1 MKKIIAVL
9 LIVCS
14 FTKGFSQGITQTI
27 KGFIT
32 DKTSEKPLA
41 GATVSVVDA
50 NNEVVTDKNGKF
62 VLNAVAVGRQ
72 KITITYSGYKP
83 VIIPELLVTAGK
95 QVIVDVAMEQS
106 IADLQNVI
114 VTSYKTKKGAATN
127 EYAVGS
133 NRSFNVD
140 EVTRFAGGRNDP
152 SRLVSNFAGVVSNND
167 GRNDIVVRGNSP
179 TGVLWRIE
187 GLPSPSPN
195 HYAALGTTGG
205 PVSALNTNALKT
217 SDFLTGAFPAEFGN
231 ALAAVFDINLRAG
244 NADKHEKTLQLNLFS
259 GLEAMVEGP
268 LGKKGNGSSYLVGY
282 RYSFVQLATSFG
294 LSAGTSATPKYQD
307 WVYNINLGKSKAG
320 TFSFYGMGGLSNID
334 FIGKDIDST
343 DFFARNDQD
352 SYNQGNFSIF
362 GAKHTIDI
370 GKKSYLRTA
379 VAYSTTKNDFQS
391 YQYPLPFVDYTNRY
405 LITDSKNQQ
414 NNLRFSSYLN
424 TKQNAKLSSRLG
436 ILGEQYDLKTKVSD
450 REGETGSDPFNT
462 VRNFDDNFFLLQYFA
477 QVRYKPT
484 DKLTFNA
491 GLHGSNFSFNSTS
504 TFEPRASVAYQL
516 TNTDQLY
523 VSYGMHSQLQPF
535 PVYLYESR
543 LTGGGVDQSNR
554 NLEFTK
560 ASHYVIGYEKRFATD
575 WRFKV
580 EGYYQD
586 LSNVPVEKIRSGFS
600 ILNSGADFSFPE
612 KGGLVNNGTAYNSGI
627 ELTLEKFLSKGYYLL
642 ITSSIFDS
650 KYKGS
655 DGVERNSTFNYK
667 NVLNVLAGK
676 EWKAGKQKKNAFTM
690 DVRVSSIGGKYATPV
705 DLNASIAANKEVLDE
720 TKYNSE
726 KLAAY
731 FRADLKFGYRIN
743 SSKRKV
749 SQTIYLD
756 FQNVSSQENIFL
768 QRYNP
773 EKRTIGAVNQIGFF
787 PDLLYRITF

>member
-1 MKKIIAVL
+1 MKKLFTVL

-14 FTKGFSQGITQTI
+14 FSKGFSQGITQTI

-50 NNEVVTDKNGKF
+50 NNQVIANKDGKF

-72 KITITYSGYKP
+72 KIMITYGGYKP

-95 QVIVDVAMEQS
+95 EVIIDVAMEQS
-106 IADLQNVI
+106 IAELENVT
-114 VTSYKTKKGAATN
+114 VTSSKVKKGVSFN
-127 EYAVGS
+127 EYVTGS

-231 ALAAVFDINLRAG
+231 ALAAVFDINLRTG
-244 NADKHEKTLQLNLFS
+244 NTDKHEKTLQLNLFS
-259 GLEAMVEGP
+259 GLEAMLEGP

-294 LSAGTSATPKYQD
+294 LSVGTSATPRYQD
-307 WVYNINLGKSKAG
+307 WVYNINLGKGKAG
-320 TFSFYGMGGLSNID
+320 VFSFYGMGGISNID
-334 FIGKDIDST
+334 FIGKDTDT
-343 DFFARNDQD
+343 ADFFARKDQD
-352 SYNQGNFSIF
+352 GYNQGNFSIF
-362 GAKHTIDI
+362 GAKHTIDV

-379 VAYSTTKNDFQS
+379 VSYSTTNNNFQS
-391 YQYPLPFVDYTNRY
+391 YQYPLPFVDYTDRY
-405 LITDSKNQQ
+405 QITDSKNQQ
-414 NNLRFSSYLN
+414 NNLRFSSFLN

-436 ILGEQYDLKTKVSD
+436 ITGEQFSLLTKVTD
-450 REGETGSDPFNT
+450 REGKSSTAPFNLI
-462 VRNFDDNFFLLQYFA
+462 RNFDDNFFLFQYFA

-491 GLHGSNFSFNSTS
+491 GLHGSSFSFNSTS

-516 TNTDQLY
+516 TNTDQFY
-523 VSYGMHSQLQPF
+523 VSYGRHSQLQPF
-535 PVYLYESR
+535 PVYLYEN
-543 LTGGGVDQSNR
+543 QSINSDIDKGNR
-554 NLEFTK
+554 NLDFTK

-580 EGYYQD
+580 EGYFQD
-586 LSNVPVEKIRSGFS
+586 LFDVPVERTASGFS
-600 ILNSGADFSFPE
+600 ILNSGADFTFPE
-612 KGGLVNNGTAYNSGI
+612 KAGLVNNGTGYNRGI

-655 DGVERNSTFNYK
+655 DGVERNSTFNYR

-690 DVRVSSIGGKYATPV
+690 DARVSSIGGKYATPV
-705 DLNASIAANKEVLDE
+705 NLNASIIANREVLDE
-720 TKYNSE
+720 SKYNSE
-726 KLAAY
+726 RLAGY

-756 FQNVSSQENIFL
+756 FQNITANENIFL

-773 EKRTIGAVNQIGFF
+773 ERRTVGAVNQIGFF